1 MGPDWYVRLSA
12 ASGPAWI
19 GAWSNADVVA
29 VVLVVFTLS
38 FIVGA
43 SLAANWPFDVA
54 FISLVVGGVLVTWPA
69 MVTLCLVAIPISIV
83 LSYLHRWLAPRRAAA
98 ISAEADR
105 IAEKAVADFKR
116 DAGVPR

>member
-12 ASGPAWI
+12 SSGPAWI

-29 VVLVVFTLS
+29 VVLLLFTI
-38 FIVGA
+38 FFAIGA
-43 SLAANWPFDVA
+43 WLTANWPFDVA
-54 FISLVVGGVLVTWPA
+54 FVSLVAGGVLVTWPA
-69 MVTLCLVAIPISIV
+69 MVVLCLVAVPVAIV
-83 LSYLHRWLAPRRAAA
+83 LSYLHRWLAPRRAAE

-116 DAGVPR
+116 DVGAPR